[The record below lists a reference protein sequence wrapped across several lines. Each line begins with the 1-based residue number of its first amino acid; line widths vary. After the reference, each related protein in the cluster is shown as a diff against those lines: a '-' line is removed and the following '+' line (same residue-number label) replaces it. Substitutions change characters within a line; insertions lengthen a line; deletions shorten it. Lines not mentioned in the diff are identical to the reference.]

1 MRDGVVKF
9 MEAVQSKREAEEFK
23 KMIHARVDF
32 LREALY
38 NYLHAEWLQT
48 KERVTYASAFDF
60 ALMREV
66 RDILEDTSDGITK
79 ESIMAEISDILPT
92 LSAKWMDKC
101 RTRYEKMARKAF
113 EGSEVANSPDILNL
127 AIVSFHCNTS
137 RCIQSRFAFPEILEH
152 VCLKIESPAA
162 MSQVDSHMDG
172 YTAAVLS
179 AHIGSSADKL
189 HRPVERSGIQVAW
202 QQKLTR
208 EVITACGQ
216 DPDTV
221 TYAEMDACEARLR
234 CRICATLAAQDLF
247 TWRAAVSVFLYFI
260 PCATLIGLV
269 VVVERL

>member
-9 MEAVQSKREAEEFK
+9 MEAVQSKREAAEFK

-113 EGSEVANSPDILNL
+113 EGSEVANSTDILNL

-162 MSQVDSHMDG
+162 TSQVDSHMDG

-247 TWRAAVSVFLYFI
+247 TWRAAVSVFL
-260 PCATLIGLV
+260 
-269 VVVERL
+269 